1 MYLKCLKKQ
10 WHGEGNNQ
18 ENTSSFFMDGW
29 VGSILMQL
37 I

>member
-18 ENTSSFFMDGW
+18 SLIKRTPRVSLWMDGW
-29 VGSILMQL
+29 VVY
-37 I
+37 